1 MAIPSIETAF
11 IIISLLPIWIAILAA
26 ITVGGWVIASRLR
39 RSGSDALANN
49 LLYMVGAVF
58 VILILIHMLRW
69 CVTPVEAFDDG
80 PTDSISQ
87 LLTDISALEAVVCP
101 FMTQTDQFLQND
113 VGPAGQENP
122 ALVVQEQ
129 SRARAAAI
137 AAGNG
142 SGLTDC
148 SGDPLADAD
157 TRISRI
163 KLTLNSFTGPEFLKA
178 YNAAKASQ
186 TCEGFVSYRE
196 YMTVSP
202 SDSGS
207 DSGPD
212 IKALRARLTAAQSVA
227 NIQQTQYL
235 TPIQNMT
242 SALQKGQ
249 ASDCQ
254 KKNGATRALA
264 PPS

>member
-11 IIISLLPIWIAILAA
+11 IVISLLPIWIAILAA

-69 CVTPVEAFDDG
+69 CVTPVEAFNNKT
-80 PTDSISQ
+80 TDSVSQ

-113 VGPAGQENP
+113 VGPAGQDNP

-142 SGLTDC
+142 IGLTDC

-163 KLTLNSFTGPEFLKA
+163 ELTLNSFTGPEFLKA

-202 SDSGS
+202 SDSDS
-207 DSGPD
+207 DTLV
-212 IKALRARLTAAQSVA
+212 ALRARLTAAQGVA
-227 NIQQTQYL
+227 TTQQTQYL
-235 TPIQNMT
+235 TPIQTMT

-254 KKNGATRALA
+254 KKNGATRALG
-264 PPS
+264 PSS